1 MKVVRIGAEDL
12 EERIREIAGL
22 LFDLWETASPTNVS
36 EKCKLFLKRI
46 GEELTRAQSFLTKYE
61 NHGKLVKYLS
71 STAHTED
78 LKSINGALTQ
88 VIADAALL
96 LGVENRVKIVHLEE
110 ETHHLN
116 IRMGTIEELLSQIQP
131 GTDVSPSKFMELLKW
146 GHPTIF
152 KNHPEPLRQLEVYVP
167 LRYSLDSPNNKAQSL
182 ESMMKALL
190 HGSEEEIVA
199 CTGGKKTSIIFVQG
213 VAGTGKS
220 LYGWRSMQ
228 FYDELVSSAKKGPLR
243 IPV

>member
-1 MKVVRIGAEDL
+1 MTD
-12 EERIREIAGL
+12 
-22 LFDLWETASPTNVS
+22 
-36 EKCKLFLKRI
+36 
-46 GEELTRAQSFLTKYE
+46 
-61 NHGKLVKYLS
+61 
-71 STAHTED
+71 
-78 LKSINGALTQ
+78 
-88 VIADAALL
+88 
-96 LGVENRVKIVHLEE
+96 
-110 ETHHLN
+110 
-116 IRMGTIEELLSQIQP
+116 IEELLSQIQP
-131 GTDVSPSKFMELLKW
+131 GSNVSPSKFMELLKW

-167 LRYSLDSPNNKAQSL
+167 LRYSRDSPNNKAQSL

-190 HGSEEEIVA
+190 TGSKEEMVM

-228 FYDELVSSAKKGPLR
+228 YYDELLSSVKEGPLR